1 MSEGVGGIAE
11 VAGVESQQA
20 MNFRIAATSFPP
32 MTTTAILPNVVATKS
47 KTRTRWFEP
56 NGAVCERCDGGFDVF
71 VGGVLVGQFSR
82 TEVGRRNV
90 LLVMLSEGPDFHL
103 GQLAHAF
110 RISDEMLRK
119 IRKRAAEEGL
129 AALVMERRRGAPS
142 KVSEALRQ
150 WLFKMFDQKLS
161 LDQVH
166 AKVARQISRRTVARE
181 RVKWKE
187 QRSKAAVEATATT
200 EDSGQLRLPFPV
212 KRSCSPVKVHVV
224 PTAATSAPTNA
235 AADDASAT
243 LTGSSHV
250 QHVGTWLML
259 AMLQTFG
266 MYARAEKHLGPDL
279 DLTRDQLRLALD
291 ATAMALSLGQGCV
304 EGVRR
309 LATPSAPA
317 LFRSATAVS
326 ANATRAW
333 LHTYA
338 DEAAPFFHLGMAG
351 LHIHDGS
358 EATRRAVFYVDN
370 HMRPYTGKHTL
381 RKGWRMQSKRAV
393 PGTSDYYVHDEDGRP
408 VMRIDVPSHGSLP
421 QQLRPIG
428 GVLKAALDK
437 QTRLLLVFDRGGA
450 FAAEM
455 AALRDAKFEF
465 VTYERKPYPTV
476 PASQFNKAIRVG
488 KERLMWTERRK
499 NLGRSRG
506 RVRRISL
513 RMPDGVQ
520 INLLAVSGAPAPF
533 VIRSLLAR
541 WARQENQFK
550 HEVERWGI
558 NQLDGRKVE
567 PYPAD
572 EIIPNPARGR
582 LKRAMKTARSEEAE
596 ALRKLTHLA
605 GDDAKRPRL
614 EQTVRDAFARQQQLA
629 AMMPSVPEK
638 APVRDTELAL
648 SLRRHP
654 GRYKLVVDTVRIAL
668 ANMEAECA
676 ALLAPHLRKPREAKK
691 TLGNLLAAP
700 GDVCAGKR
708 SISVTLA
715 PAATATERK
724 AFLALFD
731 DINARRLTLPGDLD
745 RRRLVFRLQLH

>member
-1 MSEGVGGIAE
+1 MA
-11 VAGVESQQA
+11 
-20 MNFRIAATSFPP
+20 
-32 MTTTAILPNVVATKS
+32 TTAILPLVPTKTRS
-47 KTRTRWFEP
+47 RTRWFEP
-56 NGAVCERCDGGFDVF
+56 NGAVCERSDGGFDVF
-71 VGGVLVGQFSR
+71 VGAVLIGRYTRS
-82 TEVGRRNV
+82 EVGRRNA
-90 LLVMLSEGPDFHL
+90 LLVLLSEGPEIHL
-103 GQLAHAF
+103 EQLAHAF
-110 RISDEMLRK
+110 RISSEMLRQ

-142 KVSEALRQ
+142 KVTPALRRR
-150 WLFKMFDQKLS
+150 LHEMFERKLS
-161 LDQVH
+161 IDQVH
-166 AKVARQISRRTVARE
+166 AKVAGRVSRSTVARE
-181 RVKWKE
+181 RAAWAKE
-187 QRSKAAVEATATT
+187 PPKVETPAAVPADDTKQLSLSFKVSKRVCSPEQVRVTPSRSETALAKTADSATTEATA
-200 EDSGQLRLPFPV
+200 V
-212 KRSCSPVKVHVV
+212 
-224 PTAATSAPTNA
+224 
-235 AADDASAT
+235 

-259 AMLQTFG
+259 GMLQTFG
-266 MYARAEKHLGPDL
+266 MYARAEKHLGPEV

-309 LATPSAPA
+309 LATPSAPV
-317 LFRSATAVS
+317 LFRSTAAVS

-358 EATRRAVFYVDN
+358 VATRRAVFYVDN

-428 GVLKAALDK
+428 SVLKAALDK

-476 PASQFNKAIRVG
+476 PASQFDKAIRVG

-520 INLLAVSGAPAPF
+520 INVLAVSAAPAPF

-582 LKRAMKTARSEEAE
+582 LKRAMKAARSEEAE

-605 GDDAKRPRL
+605 GDDPKRAPL
-614 EQTVRDAFARQQQLA
+614 QQTAREAFLRQQQLA
-629 AMMPSVPEK
+629 AMMPAVPEK

-648 SLRRHP
+648 TLRRHP

-700 GDVCAGKR
+700 GNVCVAKR

-715 PAATATERK
+715 PAATASERK
-724 AFLALFD
+724 AFLELFD
-731 DINARRLTLPGDLD
+731 DINARRLTLPGDPD
-745 RRRLVFRLQLH
+745 RRRLVFRLQVQ